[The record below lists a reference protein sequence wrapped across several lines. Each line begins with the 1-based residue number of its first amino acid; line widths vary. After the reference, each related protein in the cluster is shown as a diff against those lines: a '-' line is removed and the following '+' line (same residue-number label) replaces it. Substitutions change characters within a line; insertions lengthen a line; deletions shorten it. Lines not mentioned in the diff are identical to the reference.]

1 MRYDI
6 NGFYIYFIRRQ
17 NSLGFENYFE
27 KIMGKLHLTILNYT
41 LYYTLHHKFFEYTFC
56 TLNHDSY
63 YTLQTNVKFTVN
75 FDGNPK
81 FRVQGVIKNIVLSGK
96 V

>member
-6 NGFYIYFIRRQ
+6 NGFYIFFIRRQ

-27 KIMGKLHLTILNYT
+27 KIMEKLHLTILNYT
-41 LYYTLHHKFFEYTFC
+41 SYYTFHHKFFKYTFC
-56 TLNHDSY
+56 TLNYDSC
-63 YTLQTNVKFTVN
+63 YTLQVDVKFAVN

-81 FRVQGVIKNIVLSGK
+81 FMVQSVIKNIVLGGK
-96 V
+96 A

>member
-6 NGFYIYFIRRQ
+6 NGFYFFFIRRQ

-27 KIMGKLHLTILNYT
+27 KIMEKLHLTILNYT
-41 LYYTLHHKFFEYTFC
+41 SYYTFHHKFFKYTFC
-56 TLNHDSY
+56 TLNYDSC
-63 YTLQTNVKFTVN
+63 YTLQDDVKLAFN

-81 FRVQGVIKNIVLSGK
+81 FRVQSVINNIVLGGK
-96 V
+96 A